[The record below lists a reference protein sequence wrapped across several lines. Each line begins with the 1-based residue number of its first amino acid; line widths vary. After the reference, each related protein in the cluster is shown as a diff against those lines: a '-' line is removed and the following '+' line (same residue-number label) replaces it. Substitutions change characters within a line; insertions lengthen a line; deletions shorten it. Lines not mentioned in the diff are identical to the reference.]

1 MHITLVDQSIPFDGL
16 SAATRPLGGAEK
28 AFAALAAALARR
40 GHSVRAFTATPYG
53 ADIEGVRWDPL
64 SARKPPRTDVLI
76 AFRQPA
82 LLDFVRLA
90 DRRVLW
96 ITGPGRL
103 LERAPARAA
112 LDTFAPLLLLSAEA
126 QAAQFERRGLAA
138 GLLPPAV
145 AESYLAATP
154 NPADPPYA
162 IVTTHPAH
170 GLETILDL
178 WQNRIHP
185 AAPQAELVLCS
196 TILARA
202 EAGDEAEGALRPVID
217 RALAARAQ
225 GVRIVRPQPDPGM
238 AALFAGACVHLHP
251 GHADDMGCF
260 TLMESQACGCPA
272 VVRPLGAALE
282 RVANG
287 LSAYVVPDDESF
299 ANLALLL
306 LTDRALQ
313 GVLSREAKGLYRNRT
328 WDNAASVL
336 EGWIS

>member
-1 MHITLVDQSIPFDGL
+1 MHITLVDDSIPFDGL

-40 GHSVRAFTATPYG
+40 GHSVRAFTVSPYG

-112 LDTFAPLLLLSAEA
+112 LDNFAPLLLLSAEA

-145 AESYLAATP
+145 AESFRTAAP
-154 NPADPPYA
+154 APADPPYA
-162 IVTTHPAH
+162 IVTAHPAH

-202 EAGDEAEGALRPVID
+202 ESGDEAEGALRPVID

-238 AALFAGACVHLHP
+238 AALFAGASVHLHP

-260 TLMESQACGCPA
+260 TLMESQAGGCPA
-272 VVRPLGAALE
+272 VVRPLGAAAE

-287 LSAYVVPDDESF
+287 LSAYVVPDDDSF
-299 ANLALLL
+299 ANLAQLLL
-306 LTDRALQ
+306 SDRALQ
-313 GVLSREAKGLYRNRT
+313 GVLSREAKGLYRNRS
-328 WDNAASVL
+328 WDNAAGVL

>member
-1 MHITLVDQSIPFDGL
+1 MHITLVDESIPFDGL

-28 AFAALAAALARR
+28 AFAALATALARR
-40 GHSVRAFTATPYG
+40 GHTVRAFNATPYG

-64 SARKPPRTDVLI
+64 KARKPPRTDVLI
-76 AFRQPA
+76 AFRKPT
-82 LLDFVRLA
+82 LLDFIRLA

-96 ITGPGRL
+96 ITGPGRM
-103 LERAPARAA
+103 LERDAARAA
-112 LDTFAPLLLLSAEA
+112 LDNFTPLLLLTAEA
-126 QAAQFERRGLAA
+126 QAAEFERRGLTA

-145 AESYLAATP
+145 ADSYRAASP

-162 IVTTHPAH
+162 IVTAHPAH
-170 GLETILDL
+170 GLDAILDL
-178 WQNRIHP
+178 WQSRIHP
-185 AAPQAELVLCS
+185 ALPQAELVLCS

-217 RALAARAQ
+217 RALAARDQ

-238 AALFAGACVHLHP
+238 AALFAGASVHLHP

-272 VVRPLGAALE
+272 VVHPLGAAVE

-287 LSAYVVPDDESF
+287 VSAYVVPDDESF
-299 ANLALLL
+299 ANLALML
-306 LTDRALQ
+306 LTDRDLR
-313 GVLSREAKGLYRNRT
+313 GVLGREAKALYGTRT
-328 WDNAASVL
+328 WDNAAKVL
-336 EGWIS
+336 EGWIA

>member
-28 AFAALAAALARR
+28 AFAALAVALARR
-40 GHSVRAFTATPYG
+40 GHTVRAFNATPYG
-53 ADIEGVRWDPL
+53 TDIDGVRWDPL
-64 SARKPPRTDVLI
+64 DARKPPRTDVLI

-82 LLDFVRLA
+82 LLDFIRLA

-112 LDTFAPLLLLSAEA
+112 LDSFAPLLLLTSEA
-126 QAAQFERRGLAA
+126 QTAGFERRGRTA

-145 AESYLAATP
+145 AESYRSAEP
-154 NPADPPYA
+154 SPVQPPYA
-162 IVTTHPAH
+162 IVTAHPAH
-170 GLETILDL
+170 GLDGILDL
-178 WQNRIHP
+178 WQSRIHP

-217 RALAARAQ
+217 RALAARDQ
-225 GVRIVRPQPDPGM
+225 GVRIVRPQADPGM
-238 AALFAGACVHLHP
+238 AALFAGASVHLHP

-272 VVRPLGAALE
+272 VVRPLGAAGE

-287 LSAYVVPDDESF
+287 VSAYVVPDDDSF

-313 GVLSREAKGLYRNRT
+313 GVLSREAKGLYRTRS
-328 WDNAASVL
+328 WDNAAMVL